1 MNLNQENTLAVE
13 TMALTKLYKN
23 KAAVNHLDLKVKK
36 GAIYGFIGRNGAG
49 KSTTLKML
57 LGLVRPTA
65 GKMRVLGKP
74 MAPANRLSILS
85 QVGSLIESPS
95 YRTESKVDISAAS
108 TLCPL

>member
-1 MNLNQENTLAVE
+1 MNQNQENTLAVE

-57 LGLVRPTA
+57 CGLVRPSAGEIRLFGKEGNNPVIARRIGCLVESAGLYPNMTA
-65 GKMRVLGKP
+65 RQNMLLKAK
-74 MAPANRLSILS
+74 
-85 QVGSLIESPS
+85 
-95 YRTESKVDISAAS
+95 
-108 TLCPL
+108 